1 MYEKYRS
8 PTIVPFSIGTH
19 SGQGGSISLD
29 IQLYIVLDEDGVY
42 NYLKHKLLLKIER
55 KSLTF
60 ILNSCY
66 KPLFLAGNIRP
77 AVDQADTIN
86 KPAC

>member
-1 MYEKYRS
+1 MRS
-8 PTIVPFSIGTH
+8 NLH
-19 SGQGGSISLD
+19 Q
-29 IQLYIVLDEDGVY
+29 QLSHFLSARTQIKVDQFRLTYVVLIEDGVY

-60 ILNSCY
+60 RLNSCY
-66 KPLFLAGNIRP
+66 KPLFLADNIRP